1 MIFKLDGQTTQMMAD
16 ALRVDAEVMRE
27 AAKQLSDVPE
37 RAAALNERADTFT
50 QVASAIAGK
59 EIQLT
64 VDDATNAEVTS

>member
-27 AAKQLSDVPE
+27 AAKQLSDAPE

-50 QVASAIAGK
+50 QVATAIAGK

-64 VDDATNAEVTS
+64 VDDAANTEVRS

>member
-50 QVASAIAGK
+50 QVAAAIAGK

-64 VDDATNAEVTS
+64 VDDAANAEVRS